1 MLNFGEIIQTVKGI
15 VEARFDLVKSEI
27 QDEFVGIV
35 SRFVLLTMI
44 GAMSFI
50 VLLFLSM
57 SLAFYLSQFTKTPY
71 MGFLLVA
78 LLYLLIVVGLILSRN
93 SSRVQSKIQVTC
105 KEFIFSR
112 NVKNNQIDE

>member
-15 VEARFDLVKSEI
+15 VEAKVDLVKSEI

-35 SRFVLLTMI
+35 SRFILLSMI

-57 SLAFYLSQFTKTPY
+57 SLAFYLSQFTETPY

-78 LLYLLIVVGLILSRN
+78 LLYLIIVIGLILSRKSN
-93 SSRVQSKIQVTC
+93 TVQSKIQVAC

-112 NVKNNQIDE
+112 DVKNNQIHE